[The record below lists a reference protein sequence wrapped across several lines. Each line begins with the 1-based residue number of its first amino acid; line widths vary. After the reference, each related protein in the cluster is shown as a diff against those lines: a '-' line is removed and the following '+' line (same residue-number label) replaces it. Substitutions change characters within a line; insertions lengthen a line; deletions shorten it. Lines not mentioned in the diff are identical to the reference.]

1 MFTGT
6 KGAITMLTRRALS
19 ITSALVVGL
28 LTITSAPVS
37 AASGDVTST
46 PLTTPAAVSGA
57 SLAFAFN
64 DGTGGSYQVYRSGQT
79 RSMIRTLPT
88 GTVDTAFN
96 GGTAV
101 AIGVPANVATSGAI
115 RLAGITHAGTQKWW
129 TVTTAQ
135 TPNDA
140 AAGGVT
146 LTSGDSKGSTT
157 FTKSIAGSA
166 ILAKCNENRT
176 GVTLFQTP
184 NLQARR
190 NGGVWLQIVCIVNG
204 GNETNF
210 IPLTDA
216 GDIDTSVKAISAA
229 VAHGGSG
236 SCSLFPSVVAD
247 PTSKAPAPELWVIR
261 TEHNYLESTRCV
273 TGTNS
278 SAQTTGV
285 AGAFVALAA
294 LAVSADGTVTRTQL
308 STTPALQPGG
318 LRIDPGGR
326 PVGLAFEITDNSKV
340 KMFRLKADGTLDTS
354 VGTNGFRDLDTGAL
368 PAGATRLNTS
378 ITGVVT
384 TADRTYFV
392 ISLYDTEVSTY
403 SNVPTP
409 RVHGYR
415 MAMASVTDGFAKG
428 FGTNGI
434 GTRVTTTLPENW
446 FSTGGIIATGATV
459 NPKGEPQIFTIGET
473 STTLNVWAAITGAT
487 GGGEGGTG
495 LGGFT
500 RDTGGAPSAGEKSAG
515 GSAAGAT
522 TGRVDTKIYA
532 SLPSTMQV
540 DTAFTVLSASAA
552 RTQTLVSNTRS
563 TCVVSGRHV
572 VAISPGRCTVVVNL
586 KNDSTTTRTLRTT
599 VTRKVSTK
607 GSEVA
612 VSKPIV
618 FSVASARLSKTARA
632 QIAEIAKSATG
643 AKAVVVVG
651 HAAALTESPFNFAI
665 SRNRAVAV
673 RDALRGAKVTA
684 PITVTARGTLQQV
697 STKKTES
704 AQAQNRRVVV
714 YLIP

>member
-1 MFTGT
+1 
-6 KGAITMLTRRALS
+6 MLRRRALS
-19 ITSALVVGL
+19 ITATLVAGLIASTASPASATTG
-28 LTITSAPVS
+28 T
-37 AASGDVTST
+37 VTST
-46 PLTTPAAVSGA
+46 PLTAPAAVSGA
-57 SLAFAFN
+57 SLALAFN

-88 GTVDTAFN
+88 GAVDTAFN
-96 GGTAV
+96 GGAAV
-101 AIGVPANVATSGAI
+101 SIGVPSNLATAGAI
-115 RLAGITHAGTQKWW
+115 RLSGTTHAGTQKWW

-157 FTKSIAGSA
+157 FTKTIAGSA

-176 GVTLFQTP
+176 GVTSFQSP
-184 NLQARR
+184 FLLPRR
-190 NGGVWLQIVCIVNG
+190 NGGVWLQIICVVNG
-204 GNETNF
+204 VNEINF
-210 IPLTDA
+210 IPLTDG
-216 GDIDTSVKAISAA
+216 GDIDTSSKAVSVAI
-229 VAHGGSG
+229 AHGSSG

-261 TEHNYLESTRCV
+261 AEHNYLENTRCAS
-273 TGTNS
+273 NMSS
-278 SAQTTGV
+278 SAQITGV
-285 AGAFVALAA
+285 AGAYVALAA
-294 LAVSADGTVTRTQL
+294 LAISPDGTVTRTQL
-308 STTPALQPGG
+308 ATTPALQPGG
-318 LRIDPGGR
+318 VRIDPGGR
-326 PVGLAFEITDNSKV
+326 PVGLAYEITDNSKV
-340 KMFRLKADGTLDTS
+340 KMFRLKSDNTLDPS

-368 PAGATRLNTS
+368 PTGATRLTTS
-378 ITGVVT
+378 IAGVVT

-392 ISLYDTEVSTY
+392 IGLSDSEVTTF

-446 FSTGGIIATGATV
+446 FNTGGITATGATV

-473 STTLNVWAAITGAT
+473 STTLNVWAAIAGAT

-563 TCVVSGRHV
+563 TCVASDRHV
-572 VAISPGRCTVVVNL
+572 VAIAPGRCTVVVNL

-599 VTRKVSTK
+599 VTRKISTK
-607 GSEVA
+607 GSEVT

-618 FSVASARLSKTARA
+618 FSIASARLSRTARA
-632 QIAEIAKSATG
+632 QIAEIARSATG

-651 HAAALTESPFNFAI
+651 HAAALTESPFNFPI

-673 RDALRGAKVTA
+673 RDALRRAKVTA

-697 STKKTES
+697 STKKTEPE
-704 AQAQNRRVVV
+704 QAQNRRVVV
-714 YLIP
+714 YLVP

>member
-1 MFTGT
+1 
-6 KGAITMLTRRALS
+6 MLTRRALS
-19 ITSALVVGL
+19 ITSALVAGL
-28 LTITSAPVS
+28 LAITSAPVS

-46 PLTTPAAVSGA
+46 PLTAPAVVSGA
-57 SLAFAFN
+57 NLAFAFN
-64 DGTGGSYQVYRSGQT
+64 DGAGGSYQVYRSGQT

-88 GTVDTAFN
+88 GAVDTAFN

-101 AIGVPANVATSGAI
+101 AIGVPSNVATSGAI

-140 AAGGVT
+140 TAGGVT
-146 LTSGDSKGSTT
+146 ITSGDSKGSTT

-176 GVTLFQTP
+176 GVTSFQTP

-190 NGGVWLQIVCIVNG
+190 NGGVWLQILCIVNG

-273 TGTNS
+273 TGTNN
-278 SAQTTGV
+278 SAQTAGV

-368 PAGATRLNTS
+368 PAGATRLSTS

-392 ISLYDTEVSTY
+392 ISLYDTEVSSY
-403 SNVPTP
+403 SNVTTP

-415 MAMASVTDGFAKG
+415 MALASVTDGFAKG

-446 FSTGGIIATGATV
+446 FNTGGIIATGATV
-459 NPKGEPQIFTIGET
+459 NPKGEPQIFMIGET

-515 GSAAGAT
+515 GSAAD
-522 TGRVDTKIYA
+522 RVDSTIYA

-572 VAISPGRCTVVVNL
+572 VAVATGRCTVVVTL
-586 KNDSTTTRTLRTT
+586 KSDGATARTLRTT
-599 VTRKVSTK
+599 VTRKPSTK
-607 GSEVA
+607 GSQVT

-618 FSVASARLSKTARA
+618 FSVASARLSKAARA
-632 QIAEIAKSATG
+632 QIAEIAKNAAG
-643 AKAVVVVG
+643 AKSVVVVG

-673 RDALRGAKVTA
+673 RDALRSAKVTA

-697 STKKTES
+697 STKKTEA